1 MAGLRRRGVPPEAIR
16 DFVQRIGVAK
26 ANSVVD
32 VTAVRHCSWLRV
44 TIASLAYSHTRFRS
58 LASRRLGTISGRIH
72 PGAILFL
79 PCNVSRLRPFLW
91 LLLSI
96 LEGQPW
102 LSCAAAPS

>member
-44 TIASLAYSHTRFRS
+44 TIASLAYSHAFPQPGQPPLGHDQRPDS
-58 LASRRLGTISGRIH
+58 SRRNSFPALQREPASTVSMAPVGH
-72 PGAILFL
+72 P
-79 PCNVSRLRPFLW
+79 
-91 LLLSI
+91 
-96 LEGQPW
+96 
-102 LSCAAAPS
+102 